1 MPRKPAAKPVPPKE
15 GFFQNHIAVVYD
27 FDGTLS
33 PQPMQEYTVL
43 PKIGIDPAQFWAMV
57 NREARETESDPM
69 LVYMRH
75 IIESLERAKVDVKR
89 EDFAAMAASIEYFPG
104 VATWFARMNAYVR
117 RRSRGEVALAH
128 YLISAGQKEILDG
141 ASIRNEFKR
150 IYASEYH
157 FNHHG
162 VATFPK
168 MLVTDTLKTQ
178 FLFRINKG
186 RELVT
191 ESINE
196 HMPESQRPIPFPN
209 IIYLGDG
216 MSDVPS
222 MALTKKS
229 GGHTVAVYDPK
240 GKGRATCVKLLE
252 AGPEWAARLA
262 ARHDPA
268 HGSGAWRRL
277 LDAIVAD
284 IADQPLLTPREIREI
299 DAPTLVVAGDRDPFV
314 PITQAAALARQVGDG
329 RLLILPDVG
338 HDSLVDHLPLLE
350 AALTVFYRSTESIA
364 RTRARE
370 APTTEV
376 PT

>member
-1 MPRKPAAKPVPPKE
+1 MAPR
-15 GFFQNHIAVVYD
+15 FFQNTIALVYD

-43 PKIGIDPAQFWAMV
+43 PKIGVEPAQFWARV

-75 IIESLERAKVDVKR
+75 IIEALEIAKVDVKR
-89 EDFAAMAASIEYFPG
+89 EDLAAMARKIKYFPG
-104 VATWFARMNAYVR
+104 VETWFARMDAYVR
-117 RRSRGEVALAH
+117 KRSRGAVKVRH
-128 YLISAGQKEILDG
+128 YLISAGQKEILEG
-141 ASIRNEFKR
+141 VAIRKHFKR

-162 VATFPK
+162 IATFPK
-168 MLVTDTLKTQ
+168 FLVTDTLKTQ

-209 IIYLGDG
+209 MIYVGDG

-229 GGHTVAVYDPK
+229 GGHAVAVYDSRKP
-240 GKGRATCVKLLE
+240 GGRASCAGLLE
-252 AGPEWAARLA
+252 AGRVDFIAEA
-262 ARHDPA
+262 DY
-268 HGSGAWRRL
+268 RRSSKLSRRVELL
-277 LDAIVAD
+277 LDAIIAD
-284 IADQPLLTPREIREI
+284 IA
-299 DAPTLVVAGDRDPFV
+299 
-314 PITQAAALARQVGDG
+314 
-329 RLLILPDVG
+329 
-338 HDSLVDHLPLLE
+338 
-350 AALTVFYRSTESIA
+350 YR
-364 RTRARE
+364 RE
-370 APTTEV
+370 AFQVRLENQGRAK
-376 PT
+376 